1 MVKYGE
7 KADVIQFDKRDLPT
21 GAIKKAKD
29 PYKGV
34 RCDVEWLK
42 IRDAYGKGG
51 DEEVEKEELK

>member
-1 MVKYGE
+1 MKYGGNAE
-7 KADVIQFDKRDLPT
+7 VIQIDKRDLTT

-34 RCDVEWLK
+34 RCDVEWPK
-42 IRDAYGKGG
+42 IWDAYGKGG